1 MTSTLHQHNTMLCF
15 LSYCLLCHLLPRSFP
30 KNMDS
35 LPSTFTESSPYTHPI
50 HICSC
55 LHQIPSIHQ
64 TIFETSPGGCPDTQ
78 SPFTNQTHGHHS
90 HQLHRSSSLT
100 ALNSSMLLSQESPK
114 ARQLRP
120 HTQPPHLPPTR
131 RPAPLFPFHRPLSP
145 LGPLTPTKPTPQLEP
160 QNQLRPLAR
169 LKHTNP
175 PPNHRH
181 LHLPRPL
188 QPAMRRLR

>member
-15 LSYCLLCHLLPRSFP
+15 LLIVCCVIFSLVPSPRIWTVFPALSQSHLHTR
-30 KNMDS
+30 
-35 LPSTFTESSPYTHPI
+35 TIRI

-78 SPFTNQTHGHHS
+78 SPFTNQTHGHHA
-90 HQLHRSSSLT
+90 HQPHRSSSLT
-100 ALNSSMLLSQESPK
+100 ALNSPMLLSQESPSV
-114 ARQLRP
+114 RQFRP

-131 RPAPLFPFHRPLSP
+131 RPAPLFPFHRPLHP
-145 LGPLTPTKPTPQLEP
+145 LPPPKPTPLLEP

-169 LKHTNP
+169 LEHTNP
-175 PPNHRH
+175 PAEHRH
-181 LHLPRPL
+181 LHLPRTL
-188 QPAMRRLR
+188 HQAYRRPR